1 MANKNI
7 NPAGNEQAGT
17 MERAGRR
24 IKKLRHRIIS
34 PLRSFLRDSRAV
46 GIVLILCTIVS
57 LVLSNLDATSQS
69 YTAFWSTE
77 THSFSPSVYLPHNYL
92 LWVNDGLM
100 VLFFFLVGME
110 IKRELIIGELA
121 SLRKSMLPVC
131 AALGGMMFPALI
143 FLLFNGNTP
152 FHHGWGIPMA
162 TDIAFSLG
170 VISLLGKKVPLQ
182 LKIFLTA
189 LAIIDDLGAII
200 VIAVFY
206 SSGLNMIYLF
216 IGLGV
221 LLIPIILNLLK
232 VQRLFFY
239 IIPGIIIWY
248 CILNSGIH
256 ATIAGVLLA
265 FCIPVSR
272 IPYLEHI
279 LSDVVNFIVMPVF
292 AIANTA
298 IVFPEAVGHIF
309 TSTITFGIIAGL
321 VIGKPLGIFIF
332 SFISTKLKVA
342 SLPSGTTWKQ
352 ILGVGAMAGIGF
364 TMSIF
369 IATLAYKPE
378 DLQVISK
385 IAILC
390 ASVIAGIFGYVY
402 LKMQL
407 KNKKPS

>member
-7 NPAGNEQAGT
+7 NPTGNEQAGT